1 MYQGRRM
8 RDAEVTKSLCFKK
21 KGLTGESQKRREP
34 RMQGAEGRTFG
45 PPLPLVFVKNRGG
58 LVPHHTHSAPYP
70 YINPNSY
77 RCI

>member
-1 MYQGRRM
+1 MQAIPRKGMFMYQGRRM

-45 PPLPLVFVKNRGG
+45 PPLPLVFVKNRRG

-70 YINPNSY
+70 
-77 RCI
+77 